1 MFKKIFYVF
10 LTAVLI
16 QTNLFAV
23 NTTELIDTPTYSILD
38 YGSYEMQFRIFNN
51 GGVTPKISFG
61 IFKALNLGVSW
72 ELSNIVGVGNTVVAV
87 PALQIKVNLYEGSA
101 KLPGFAIGYDGQGYF
116 YNDSDAEF
124 LQKGRGIYAVA
135 GKELLLPGL
144 NFNIGINVN
153 DFKEVRLLGFVNGFY
168 SIIDESLL
176 AMLEYDNI
184 GKGADARLNLGFKL
198 WATENFAI
206 DFILRNILTGDE
218 ERLCC
223 ERILRLS
230 YQSRF

>member
-51 GGVTPKISFG
+51 GGVTSKLSFG

-101 KLPGFAIGYDGQGYF
+101 SLPGFAIGYDGQGYF

-218 ERLCC
+218 ERLGC